1 MYLNELLEKLEYT
14 CLQGDAHILV
24 TDLVYDFR
32 KVKKGSVFVCIEGAV
47 ADGHD
52 YIPDV
57 VEKGAAAIVI
67 SKDVNLPKNVTV
79 IRVDNSRRVLA
90 YMSAAYFDHPAKKLI
105 TIGITGTKGKT
116 TTAYMIKSILE
127 NTGIKTGLI
136 GTIETIIGDE
146 IIPANNTTPEL
157 HYSRNLC
164 QDGG

>member
-24 TDLVYDFR
+24 TDLVYDSR

-67 SKDVNLPKNVTV
+67 SKDVNLPKML
-79 IRVDNSRRVLA
+79 RL
-90 YMSAAYFDHPAKKLI
+90 
-105 TIGITGTKGKT
+105 
-116 TTAYMIKSILE
+116 
-127 NTGIKTGLI
+127 
-136 GTIETIIGDE
+136 
-146 IIPANNTTPEL
+146 
-157 HYSRNLC
+157 
-164 QDGG
+164 